1 MENKITLLVDEDG
14 DLERIDKY
22 LALVLPEQSRTYIQT
37 LVKDGNI
44 LINGTKTK
52 PHHKLRTGD
61 EIAVTLPEPIA
72 LDIEPED
79 IPLDVLHE
87 DASIIV
93 INKKAGMVV
102 HPAAGNYAH
111 TLVNALLFRT
121 QDLSTIN
128 GILRPGIVH
137 RLDKD
142 TSGCIVVAKT
152 NEAHRKI
159 SAQFEG
165 RETKKEYIAIVRGV
179 MKDNHGF
186 IDVGIA
192 RHPVLRKK
200 MAASPEGRAALTRY
214 EVIERFSNATILR
227 IKPETGR
234 THQIRVHLSH
244 LGYPILGDEQY
255 ARPHRSQ
262 FPFPIPRQMLHAMK
276 LGITH
281 PETGQFIEFEA
292 PLPDDMEFVIGE
304 LRKEKI
310 R

>member
-1 MENKITLLVDEDG
+1 MENHIKLLVDEDG

-22 LALVLPEQSRTYIQT
+22 LALVLPEQSRTYIQK
-37 LVKDGNI
+37 LIKEENI
-44 LINGTKTK
+44 LINGARTN
-52 PHHKLRTGD
+52 PHHKIRTGD
-61 EIAVTLPEPIA
+61 EIAVILPEPIA

-93 INKKAGMVV
+93 INKTAGMVV
-102 HPAAGNYAH
+102 HPAAGNYSH
-111 TLVNALLFRT
+111 TLVNALMFRT
-121 QDLSTIN
+121 KDLSDIN
-128 GILRPGIVH
+128 GVLRPGIVH

-152 NEAHRKI
+152 NDAHRKI
-159 SAQFEG
+159 SAQFEK
-165 RETKKEYIAIVRGV
+165 RETKKEYVAIVRGV

-200 MAASPEGRAALTRY
+200 MAASLEGREALTRY
-214 EVIERFSNATILR
+214 EVVERFRDATILLM
-227 IKPETGR
+227 KPETGR

-244 LGYPILGDEQY
+244 LGFPILGDEQY
-255 ARPHRSQ
+255 ARPHRGQ
-262 FPFPIPRQMLHAMK
+262 FPFPIPRQMLHAMT
-276 LGITH
+276 LGFRH
-281 PETGQFIEFEA
+281 PETDQFIEFLA

>member
-1 MENKITLLVDEDG
+1 MEKHIKVLVDEDG
-14 DLERIDKY
+14 DLERLDKY
-22 LALVLPEQSRTYIQT
+22 LALILPEQSRTYIQA
-37 LVKDGNI
+37 
-44 LINGTKTK
+44 LIKEGHVLISGAKTK
-52 PHHKLRTGD
+52 SHHKIRAGD
-61 EIAVTLPEPIA
+61 EIEVNLPEPIA

-79 IPLDVLHE
+79 IPLEVLHE
-87 DASIIV
+87 DGSIIV
-93 INKKAGMVV
+93 VNKGAGMVV
-102 HPAAGNYAH
+102 HPAAGNYSH
-111 TLVNALLFRT
+111 TLVNALMFRT
-121 QDLSTIN
+121 KDLSDIN
-128 GILRPGIVH
+128 GVLRPGIVH

-159 SAQFEG
+159 SAQFEH
-165 RETKKEYIAIVRGV
+165 RETRKEYIAIVRGV
-179 MKDNHGF
+179 IKDNHGF
-186 IDVGIA
+186 IDVAIA

-200 MAASPEGRAALTRY
+200 MAATPEGRTALTRY
-214 EVIERFSNATILR
+214 EVVERFSNATILR

-262 FPFPIPRQMLHAMK
+262 FAFPIPRQMLHAMT

-281 PETGQFIEFEA
+281 PETGHFIEFTA